1 MSDKKLFN
9 ILSIMKDLKN
19 SKTICTNEYAK
30 RFNVSVR
37 TIQRYLE
44 DISQFLQEEA
54 IEIKRG
60 CYKFL
65 NFSKIEEHLLE
76 PADREDFEKIA
87 FFLNA
92 TDQKLLKY
100 LGIDE
105 KIIKK
110 ILKDDFLI
118 IKSSPIEE
126 LMNFKLF
133 KEVKRAIKYSQYI
146 DVVYETT
153 KKYEFKNLRAY
164 KMVFAQGNWYLVTHN
179 DDELN
184 NGLKFLR
191 LNFIKSIN
199 VKKTTFKKDKEIL
212 EFLKTFQSLMSE
224 FGAKKQEVIVFVDKE
239 VQRYFK
245 VKKFLSS
252 QTILKET
259 NDGLIIRY
267 YITGEN
273 EILFLA
279 KEWLPHMKI
288 LSPASL
294 QDKLQNLINEFLK
307 GKK

>member
-19 SKTICTNEYAK
+19 SKTICTKEYAK
-30 RFNVSVR
+30 RFNVSIR

-44 DISQFLQEEA
+44 DISQFLQEEP
-54 IEIKRG
+54 IEVKRG

-65 NFSKIEEHLLE
+65 NFSKIKEHLLE

-164 KMVFAQGNWYLVTHN
+164 KMVFAQGNWYLVVHS

-184 NGLKFLR
+184 NGVKFLR

-307 GKK
+307 GKE

>member
-19 SKTICTNEYAK
+19 SKTICTKEYAK
-30 RFNVSVR
+30 RFNVSIR

-44 DISQFLQEEA
+44 DISQFLQEEP
-54 IEIKRG
+54 IEVKRG

-65 NFSKIEEHLLE
+65 NFSKIKEHLLE

-153 KKYEFKNLRAY
+153 KKYEFENLRAY
-164 KMVFAQGNWYLVTHN
+164 KMVFAQGNWYLAVHS

-199 VKKTTFKKDKEIL
+199 VKKNTFKKDKEIL